1 MSSLDLLPSELLS
14 LFVTWIQ
21 HPAGEAHWR
30 WLVYY
35 DVKTCKVVRHTLEM
49 PNSGLESLAL
59 IDSLQLIERPAVC
72 CSNSLSVL

>member
-21 HPAGEAHWR
+21 HPAGDAPWR
-30 WLVYY
+30 CLVYY
-35 DVKTCKVVRHTLEM
+35 DVKTCKVVSHTLEM

-59 IDSLQLIERPAVC
+59 IDSLQLIVHPAVC